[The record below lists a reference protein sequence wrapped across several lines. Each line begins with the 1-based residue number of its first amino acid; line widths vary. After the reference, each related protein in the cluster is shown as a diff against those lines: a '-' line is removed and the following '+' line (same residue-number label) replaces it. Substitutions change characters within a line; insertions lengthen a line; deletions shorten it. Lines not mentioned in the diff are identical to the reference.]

1 MRGGGKVAKAV
12 KRSDSTTPP
21 TRKPLSPEAQENLM
35 ISLAMDLAEK
45 KLRDG
50 TAPNQLIIELVK
62 RGSTKARI
70 ENELLEKQRDLAVAR
85 ADSLKTNDRFLEI
98 CEKAMKAM
106 RRYQGLDN
114 EKEPDDDDD
123 Y

>member
-1 MRGGGKVAKAV
+1 MARTTKA
-12 KRSDSTTPP
+12 SGETAHT
-21 TRKPLSPEAQENLM
+21 TRKPIMPESQENLM

-50 TAPNQLIIELVK
+50 TAPNQLILEFVK
-62 RGSTKARI
+62 RGSPKAQI
-70 ENELLEKQRDLAVAR
+70 EKELLEKQRDLAVAK
-85 ADSLKTNDRFLEI
+85 AESLKSNDRYLEI

-106 RRYQGLDN
+106 RKYQGLGD
-114 EKEPDDDDD
+114 EEEVEDDE

>member
-1 MRGGGKVAKAV
+1 MAKAV
-12 KRSDSTTPP
+12 KRSDSTTPL

-106 RRYQGLDN
+106 RRYQGQGDDEEPENDDN
-114 EKEPDDDDD
+114 